1 MSGVREWLGEHVL
14 RPMVL
19 GHKWRLCAGL
29 LFWSQCDMCGPL
41 PAWLYSDWTCLLI
54 PLPSC
59 MLPIVPDTVYC
70 SWVLLGMTLV
80 ALLTSVKLLTCV
92 GLCLGSAFVDLST
105 VFFPQYLLCT
115 HCQLCCTVLAGY
127 LPSSTF
133 NACSAAPALRPGML
147 LVTQQTACRCWLL
160 CLTRQT
166 VNGTNQQGILVSV
179 DMC

>member
-1 MSGVREWLGEHVL
+1 MLHSGGSVAQTPCCSGWGVFEVRMSGVREWLGEHVL

-29 LFWSQCDMCGPL
+29 LVWSQCDMCGPL

-127 LPSSTF
+127 LPSSTLQH
-133 NACSAAPALRPGML
+133 AVLLLHCALVCL
-147 LVTQQTACRCWLL
+147 L
-160 CLTRQT
+160 
-166 VNGTNQQGILVSV
+166 
-179 DMC
+179 